1 MITILNVLITVL
13 KDHQGLRYL
22 SCGLCKGLLSL
33 WYSKEQRTDS
43 TLYEKFAIMF
53 KRKLQLLQK
62 VPGHS
67 SFPVIQQLSA
77 GISLCAFYASKVQPE
92 DAACCCCFSCR
103 LHQVARPAG
112 SNRAKKLAEA
122 RLAAHEAAA
131 ILTRFQDVSR
141 YFRRFEKIHSC
152 SFDTVGQTCFRE
164 EANAL
169 VYKTEEAVVE
179 SESKWTGLFPITLQS
194 SETGSH
200 HIPQL
205 QPRGLHAGALDTWQ
219 CCEKPCG
226 ELFESKC

>member
-1 MITILNVLITVL
+1 M
-13 KDHQGLRYL
+13 
-22 SCGLCKGLLSL
+22 
-33 WYSKEQRTDS
+33 
-43 TLYEKFAIMF
+43 
-53 KRKLQLLQK
+53 
-62 VPGHS
+62 PGHS

-92 DAACCCCFSCR
+92 DAACYCCFSCR